1 MIFLLSKTSLIG
13 KKNLKNTLVGFFA
26 QIVTAAQD
34 NHEIFL
40 IPPQASFTPF
50 DKADSTWASLLKTY
64 TRDKQ
69 QVHKRPVSLA
79 VPYKA

>member
-50 DKADSTWASLLKTY
+50 DKADST
-64 TRDKQ
+64 
-69 QVHKRPVSLA
+69 
-79 VPYKA
+79 